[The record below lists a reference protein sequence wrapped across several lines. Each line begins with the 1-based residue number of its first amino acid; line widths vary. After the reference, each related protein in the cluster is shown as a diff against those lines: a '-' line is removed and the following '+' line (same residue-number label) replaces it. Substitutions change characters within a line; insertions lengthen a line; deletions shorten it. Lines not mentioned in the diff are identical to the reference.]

1 MVIEGKMV
9 MVEVVGMMVGK
20 VVIMMVEGIGNVLV
34 EMTMLLVLSNNGPLS
49 VENIN
54 IDEDNGYK
62 SGDDES

>member
-34 EMTMLLVLSNNGPLS
+34 EMTMLLVLVIMVLFRLK
-49 VENIN
+49 I
-54 IDEDNGYK
+54 
-62 SGDDES
+62 